1 MAGGYLRGAEAISAK
16 AGSGPT
22 GGANQR
28 TSTMAIKIHTHT
40 AESGKQFRKLLM
52 AEVFEA
58 LGMPEQ
64 AEAGC
69 GLSKDGKTLML
80 WEPRAPKQKEEP
92 HVAKEMQVAITAW
105 AEHIRAGKGKLADIQ
120 DNTLRN
126 AVARLLKPA
135 PIQMPPVSETIQMP
149 PKSQV
154 NEHGPVGVTIKR
166 RQKRA

>member
-1 MAGGYLRGAEAISAK
+1 
-16 AGSGPT
+16 
-22 GGANQR
+22 
-28 TSTMAIKIHTHT
+28 MAIKIHTHK
-40 AESGKQFRKLLM
+40 AQSGKEFRKLLM
-52 AEVFEA
+52 AEVFEM

-64 AEAGC
+64 TAAGC
-69 GLSKDGKTLML
+69 GLSRDGKELLL

-92 HVAKEMQVAITAW
+92 HVAKEMQVAISAW
-105 AEHIRAGKGKLADIQ
+105 VEHIRAGKGKLADIQ

-149 PKSQV
+149 PARQV
-154 NEHGPVGVTIKR
+154 NEQGPVGVTITR